1 MKMKTTM
8 LLKLSLLLLAF
19 AGILEARRFT
29 MKANRCIERDT
40 IYAGVLNDAELQIDD
55 FWVLGD
61 AF

>member
-1 MKMKTTM
+1 
-8 LLKLSLLLLAF
+8 
-19 AGILEARRFT
+19 